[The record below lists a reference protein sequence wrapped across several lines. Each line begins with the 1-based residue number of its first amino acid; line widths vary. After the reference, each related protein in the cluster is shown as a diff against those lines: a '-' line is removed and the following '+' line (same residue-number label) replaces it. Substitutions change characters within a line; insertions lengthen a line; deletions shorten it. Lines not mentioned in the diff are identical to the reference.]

1 MTVKPPV
8 VRSATLADLG
18 WLKDHDHQIAVD
30 QLTHRVE
37 LGEVYLAELHDQPVG
52 MLRADWIWSRVP
64 FIEKA
69 LVLPNFRRVGVGRAL
84 VNAFSTDAYHRA
96 EPYIF
101 SSVTDGE
108 DEPLRWHVA
117 LGFRECGH
125 VVGID
130 GPGSLERFMRRDV

>member
-1 MTVKPPV
+1 MI
-8 VRSATLADLG
+8 RFATSADLG
-18 WLKDHDHQIAVD
+18 WLKEHDQHIDVD
-30 QLTHRVE
+30 QLTHRLE
-37 LGEVYLAELHDQPVG
+37 SGEMYLAQSHEQLVG
-52 MLRADWIWSRVP
+52 LLRVDWIWSRVP
-64 FIEKA
+64 FIEHV
-69 LVLPNFRRVGVGRAL
+69 LVVPECRRKGVGRAL

-108 DEPLRWHVA
+108 DEPMRWHVA
-117 LGFRECGH
+117 MGFRECGH